1 LFRQALLGRLILQRG
16 VNTRTAVLGL
26 SVGIVLADSSVVTI
40 ALPEIL
46 TRYHVELATLAWVL
60 TSFNLALALSA
71 LPAAIVARRR
81 PVPVFGLGIVV
92 FAAASLAC
100 AFSSSFGGL
109 VAGRAVQGVAG
120 AAVVCAALDLLSQ
133 VTGAKASAA
142 RIWILAGIAGAA
154 FGPAAGGILTQL
166 LGWES
171 IFFVQGPVMLVGL
184 IALRGA
190 RAVPA
195 SEPLERPHVW
205 ANIALLLISGALVA
219 ALFLLVILL
228 INGWRLEPLAAA
240 LVVTIMPL
248 AAITATRFSG
258 TITPLWARAASGV
271 VLIAGGLAALGWLP
285 HAGAGWTVPPQL
297 AVGAGLGLALSALT
311 ERALAGR
318 SAQVV
323 HGGWTIAARHAGVV
337 LGLLLLTPILTTD
350 LHRNE
355 DNALAAGTAAVLDSR
370 IPPLAKLSVAR
381 DILVAVD
388 EAKDEARIPDV
399 QDIVGRRDDRAY
411 VDLASALQDQLDR
424 AVTNS
429 FSRAF
434 LAAALLGLAA
444 LVPIV
449 LGRREVSL

>member
-1 LFRQALLGRLILQRG
+1 VRTPIALLGL
-16 VNTRTAVLGL
+16 A
-26 SVGIVLADSSVVTI
+26 VGIVLADSSVVTI

-46 TRYHVELATLAWVL
+46 ARYDVELATLAWVL
-60 TSFNLALALSA
+60 ISFNLALALSA
-71 LPAAIVARRR
+71 LPAAFAARRR
-81 PVPVFGLGIVV
+81 PAPVFGLGIVV

-100 AFSSSFGGL
+100 GLSPSFGGL

-120 AAVVCAALDLLSQ
+120 AAVVCAALALLGQ
-133 VTGAKASAA
+133 ATGAVASAA
-142 RIWILAGIAGAA
+142 RIWTLAGIAGVAL
-154 FGPAAGGILTQL
+154 GPAAGGILTQL
-166 LGWES
+166 FGWES
-171 IFFVQGPVMLVGL
+171 IFFVQAPVVLLALLALARVRAGPV
-184 IALRGA
+184 A
-190 RAVPA
+190 
-195 SEPLERPHVW
+195 EPVERPHLA
-205 ANIALLLISGALVA
+205 ANVALLLISGALVA

-228 INGWRLEPLAAA
+228 INGWRLEPLAAG

-248 AAITATRFSG
+248 AAIAAVRFGSG
-258 TITPLWARAASGV
+258 VTPLWARAVSGV
-271 VLIAGGLAALGWLP
+271 LLIAGGLAALGWLP

-318 SAQVV
+318 SGQAV

-337 LGLLLLTPILTTD
+337 LGLLLLTPIFTTD
-350 LHRNE
+350 LHRSE

-370 IPPLAKLSVAR
+370 IAPLEKIGVAR

-399 QDIVGRRDDRAY
+399 EEVLGKRDDPAY
-411 VDLASALQDQLDR
+411 ADLASALQDQLDR

-434 LAAALLGLAA
+434 LAAAILGLVAIA
-444 LVPIV
+444 PIL
-449 LGRREVSL
+449 LGRREVRS

>member
-1 LFRQALLGRLILQRG
+1 MRR
-16 VNTRTAVLGL
+16 VETRVLPTNVRTPTVLLGL

-46 TRYHVELATLAWVL
+46 ARYHVELATLAWVL

-71 LPAAIVARRR
+71 LPAAMVARRR
-81 PVPVFGLGIVV
+81 PAPVFGVGIVV

-100 AFSSSFGGL
+100 GFSSSFGGL
-109 VAGRAVQGVAG
+109 VAGRVLQGVAG

-133 VTGAKASAA
+133 VTGANASAA
-142 RIWILAGIAGAA
+142 RMWTLAGIAGAA
-154 FGPAAGGILTQL
+154 LGPAAGGILTQL

-171 IFFVQGPVMLVGL
+171 IFFVQAPAMLAGL
-184 IALRGA
+184 FALAAA
-190 RAVPA
+190 RAVA
-195 SEPLERPHVW
+195 VREPVERPHLA
-205 ANIALLLISGALVA
+205 ANTALLLISGALVA

-228 INGWRLEPLAAA
+228 INGWRLEPLAAG

-248 AAITATRFSG
+248 AAIAATRFAG
-258 TITPLWARAASGV
+258 RITPLWARAASGV
-271 VLIAGGLAALGWLP
+271 ILIAGGLAALGWLP
-285 HAGAGWTVPPQL
+285 RAGAVWTVPPQL
-297 AVGAGLGLALSALT
+297 AIGTGLGLAISALT
-311 ERALAGR
+311 ERAFAGR

-323 HGGWTIAARHAGVV
+323 HGGWTIASRHAGVV
-337 LGLLLLTPILTTD
+337 LGLLLLTPIFTTD

-370 IPPLAKLSVAR
+370 IPPLDKLAVAR

-388 EAKDEARIPDV
+388 KAKGEARIPDV
-399 QDIVGRRDDRAY
+399 QQVVGKHDDPAY

-429 FSRAF
+429 FSRSF